1 MTCQKPVMG
10 KKWEMIWDKQH
21 ISHIY
26 IYILYYIIL
35 YYMILYDIIWY
46 DMIWYYIWYYILLYY
61 SIWYYG
67 KLCMYIYIILTY
79 VHIYNMT
86 QLLQNEMNE
95 YIYMYSCI
103 HVYIYIIEIT
113 NKIILDTYLTRHIL
127 KIHLKNLETFL
138 GSPILTGFMRLGK
151 MPSIDFLVPQKR
163 WSSLGVQ
170 SNCRMVLVCSCVH

>member
-1 MTCQKPVMG
+1 MVNYVC
-10 KKWEMIWDKQH
+10 
-21 ISHIY
+21 
-26 IYILYYIIL
+26 
-35 YYMILYDIIWY
+35 
-46 DMIWYYIWYYILLYY
+46 
-61 SIWYYG
+61 
-67 KLCMYIYIILTY
+67 IYIILTY

-95 YIYMYSCI
+95 YIYIYICI
-103 HVYIYIIEIT
+103 HVYMYIYIIEIT
-113 NKIILDTYLTRHIL
+113 NKINLDTYLTRHIL